1 MKVVLI
7 SLDALF
13 DQDLPLMRQQPFFG
27 EFLAHA
33 SGCTHVR
40 TVYPALTYPAHT
52 TLVTGVDPRQ
62 HGIGHNQP
70 HHPELEASMRPWYWD
85 RAQVKV
91 PNLFDV

>member
-40 TVYPALTYPAHT
+40 TVYPLSLIH
-52 TLVTGVDPRQ
+52 
-62 HGIGHNQP
+62 I
-70 HHPELEASMRPWYWD
+70 
-85 RAQVKV
+85 
-91 PNLFDV
+91 

>member
-40 TVYPALTYPAHT
+40 TVYPALTYPAHHPGHRT
-52 TLVTGVDPRQ
+52 PTAWHWPQPAPPPGAGGLHVPLVLGQGP
-62 HGIGHNQP
+62 GEGAQP
-70 HHPELEASMRPWYWD
+70 L
-85 RAQVKV
+85 
-91 PNLFDV
+91 